1 MWCRIL
7 AISLL
12 HINRFSKLFN
22 RLENDRIINE
32 TAYKNFHHTLNTNT
46 LLHYLVR
53 WNWFTVWWKCVHI
66 RFVENF
72 TIIPTVKEIWQS
84 VNTWQ
89 SYCQNSTPNS
99 FEAPCIYDKIT
110 LTSHISFHSSV
121 LASDSF
127 ACCHPTPA
135 LLMQTSNLLY
145 LLRITWNISM
155 MSDSRR
161 RSQSTGN
168 TSPDAPDCSTS
179 SRIAC
184 RQQSPHTLQ

>member
-1 MWCRIL
+1 MRVC
-7 AISLL
+7 SSCVCQLL
-12 HINRFSKLFN
+12 L
-22 RLENDRIINE
+22 
-32 TAYKNFHHTLNTNT
+32 KNFMMMM
-46 LLHYLVR
+46 
-53 WNWFTVWWKCVHI
+53 I
-66 RFVENF
+66 MMM
-72 TIIPTVKEIWQS
+72 PD
-84 VNTWQ
+84 
-89 SYCQNSTPNS
+89 S
-99 FEAPCIYDKIT
+99 FETPCIYDKIT

-184 RQQSPHTLQ
+184 RQQSPHTSAVRSVVYTVSLKKRDNFGDLYFQGAKTRFVHICCTASEHFRNYVHV